1 MKEKIFNL
9 EEMNIAVRL
18 HVSKK
23 DYPKELKPNDAEFF
37 IHVDNNEDMFNEDVI
52 NALDDAAGFVK
63 AKFDKDPEGTRP
75 YKFKIKKYGVYI
87 RDEAKDPIELDF
99 MYDVILALVD
109 EIQADIE
116 DTQVSE
122 ENDDNS
128 EEDVSE
134 SNTEEDDHP
143 VNYGSPQQKA
153 TEIHLDGLIQTDE
166 PPRKKQDDNISKIKS
181 QLNIPDIST
190 SDDMPEIPFDEP
202 EDVKKSSMK
211 ISKLSLPDSETKT
224 DEEKGEEI
232 LSLLIGATDEG
243 KKR

>member
-23 DYPKELKPNDAEFF
+23 DYPKELKPDDAEFF
-37 IHVDNNEDMFNEDVI
+37 IHVDNDEDMFNEDVI

-63 AKFDKDPEGTRP
+63 TKFEKDPEGTRP

-99 MYDVILALVD
+99 LYDVILALVD
-109 EIQADIE
+109 EIQADTEEPLISE
-116 DTQVSE
+116 D
-122 ENDDNS
+122 NDEQSKND
-128 EEDVSE
+128 
-134 SNTEEDDHP
+134 TEEDENP
-143 VNYGSPQQKA
+143 VNYGAPQQRT
-153 TEIHLDGLIQTDE
+153 TEIHLDGLMGKAE
-166 PPRKKQDDNISKIKS
+166 PQHKEQDDNISKIKR

-190 SDDMPEIPFDEP
+190 SDDMPEIPFEEP
-202 EDVKKSSMK
+202 EDVKKSTMK
-211 ISKLSLPDSETKT
+211 ISKLSLPDSDTKT
-224 DEEKGEEI
+224 DDEKGEDI
-232 LSLLIGATDEG
+232 LNLLLGATDED